1 VSCCN
6 LEEREGFQSGSGCL
20 PPPLPL
26 SLLPLRWLLCRLH
39 PKAASLFTSLPTTPH
54 RAHHL
59 LASPPLPGLRIHP
72 SQSPRLIL
80 DCNPHSPGPPPCRG
94 STARGSPLRETSPL
108 RLEAIRMLIG
118 RAAHGF
124 LPCFVQRLLMPRL
137 LLCPPFLV
145 WFNRLMIL

>member
-1 VSCCN
+1 LKRERRVSRAAGGAAC
-6 LEEREGFQSGSGCL
+6 Q
-20 PPPLPL
+20 PL
-26 SLLPLRWLLCRLH
+26 SSLSSPLRWLLCRLH

-80 DCNPHSPGPPPCRG
+80 DCNPHSPEPPPCRG